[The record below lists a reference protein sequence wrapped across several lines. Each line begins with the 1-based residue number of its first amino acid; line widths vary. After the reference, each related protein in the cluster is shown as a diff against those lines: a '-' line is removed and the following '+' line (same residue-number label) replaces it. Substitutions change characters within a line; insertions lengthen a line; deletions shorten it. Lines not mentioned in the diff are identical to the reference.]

1 MVCEE
6 GGFDI
11 TCKALIQNTVEM
23 GFEEKNDNSNVVR
36 DEEQLEDEEQVYNL
50 KYKSKIWKEN
60 FENFIAKGYRK
71 CGKILFETILSRH
84 HHITDDEVGGMLEG
98 FFDTDGSIFRFQELV
113 GILEATPD
121 VGDHIWIILDDQ
133 DLR

>member
-84 HHITDDEVGGMLEG
+84 PTKKSYWL
-98 FFDTDGSIFRFQELV
+98 
-113 GILEATPD
+113 
-121 VGDHIWIILDDQ
+121 
-133 DLR
+133 